1 MFCPEVNF
9 SNLFRIKTT
18 ARLVIEI
25 FSHLMNLIKCLAKVN
40 EASLMMRGPGGDS
53 QMYRVPS
60 FGDDPF
66 DNDDEGR
73 DRWSS
78 QRSSSFAD
86 VSKLPPPPM
95 LDQNWDQDRSFGVM
109 SRDRTPSLAQALD
122 KVRDSFTSVSR
133 QFECPVCLEIMRPP
147 TKMLHCKNG
156 HVLCMTCVEN
166 GGITSCPSCRQ
177 PLLGRN
183 FTMEKLAEEYFV
195 MV

>member
-1 MFCPEVNF
+1 MFC
-9 SNLFRIKTT
+9 
-18 ARLVIEI
+18 
-25 FSHLMNLIKCLAKVN
+25 HLSAALLLIKSFLVNLTKCLEMN
-40 EASLMMRGPGGDS
+40 EASLMMRAPGANS

-66 DNDDEGR
+66 DNDDQGR

-95 LDQNWDQDRSFGVM
+95 MDQHWEQEESFGLM
-109 SRDRTPSLAQALD
+109 ARDRTPSLSQALD
-122 KVRDSFTSVSR
+122 KVRDSFTGVSR

-147 TKMLHCKNG
+147 AKMLHCKNG
-156 HVLCMTCVEN
+156 HVLCMTCVQR
-166 GGITSCPSCRQ
+166 GGIRSCPSCRQ